1 VDGQPVCALRGGLL
15 EAVLGTD
22 MAGDWIKMRIAL
34 ADDPA
39 VISIAARLS
48 VDEFEVVGM
57 LHHLWG
63 WADTQSRDG
72 HAPGVTNVW
81 IDRYVR
87 HAGFADAMVS
97 VGWLGIDETGVTFPK
112 FDRHN
117 GETAKT
123 RALAAERK
131 RNQRGKVTAESG
143 QESRNERDKSV
154 TREEKRREEKKEPK
168 SKADA
173 RATRLP
179 AEWFPDEDDVSFC
192 QQERPDLDVRSVS
205 AQFRD
210 YWVAKAGRDGAKLD
224 WRATWRN
231 WVRNQRSTAQPHKS
245 WSDKNDEVIAQ
256 LTGRSRYEPD
266 DRTIDI

>member
-1 VDGQPVCALRGGLL
+1 
-15 EAVLGTD
+15 

-87 HAGFADAMVS
+87 HAGFAEAMVA
-97 VGWLGIDETGVTFPK
+97 VGWLGIDGTGVTFPR

-131 RNQRGKVTAESG
+131 RNQRSKVTEEEE
-143 QESRNERDKSV
+143 QMSRSERDISV
-154 TREEKRREEKKEPK
+154 TREEKRREEKKETNTKAPRAK
-168 SKADA
+168 RAPRPSKTPLPIDFSVSDRVRDWAAENGHSRLHEHFDSFVRKA
-173 RATRLP
+173 RAKGYEY
-179 AEWFPDEDDVSFC
+179 ASWDDAFMEAIRADWAGLQK
-192 QQERPDLDVRSVS
+192 QQGPP
-205 AQFRD
+205 
-210 YWVAKAGRDGAKLD
+210 
-224 WRATWRN
+224 RAL
-231 WVRNQRSTAQPHKS
+231 S
-245 WSDKNDEVIAQ
+245 WSEKNDEVIAQ
-256 LTGRSRYEPD
+256 LTGRNRYEPD

>member
-1 VDGQPVCALRGGLL
+1 
-15 EAVLGTD
+15 

-154 TREEKRREEKKEPK
+154 TREEKRREEEKHM
-168 SKADA
+168 
-173 RATRLP
+173 
-179 AEWFPDEDDVSFC
+179 
-192 QQERPDLDVRSVS
+192 S
-205 AQFRD
+205 ACASEILSYLND
-210 YWVAKAGRDGAKLD
+210 KAGRKYSATPANTKLIVARVKEGATVDELKAVVDMKVAEWLD
-224 WRATWRN
+224 DPKMEQYLRPATLFN
-231 WVRNQRSTAQPHKS
+231 AEKFGQYSGSIGSANGH
-245 WSDKNDEVIAQ
+245 SDNPFA
-256 LTGRSRYEPD
+256 
-266 DRTIDI
+266 

>member
-1 VDGQPVCALRGGLL
+1 
-15 EAVLGTD
+15 

-39 VISIAARLS
+39 VISIAARLN
-48 VDEFEVVGM
+48 VDEFTVVGM

-81 IDRYVR
+81 VDRYVR

-97 VGWLGIDETGVTFPK
+97 VGWLEIDETGVTFPK

-131 RNQRGKVTAESG
+131 RNQRGKVTEEDG
-143 QESRNERDKSV
+143 QVSRSERDTSV
-154 TREEKRREEKKEPK
+154 TREEKRREEKQTPSEDLFGEFWALYPRKD

-173 RATRLP
+173 RKAFGKLKVSAEFLPTILAGLARAKKTDQWIKDDGQYVPYAATWLNKRRWEDGEGGDAEQAWWLP
-179 AEWFPDEDDVSFC
+179 AGFENQWD
-192 QQERPDLDVRSVS
+192 
-205 AQFRD
+205 AMN
-210 YWVAKAGRDGAKLD
+210 AGCTEHNSRLFKDGVK
-224 WRATWRN
+224 TKGE
-231 WVRNQRSTAQPHKS
+231 Q
-245 WSDKNDEVIAQ
+245 
-256 LTGRSRYEPD
+256 
-266 DRTIDI
+266 

>member
-1 VDGQPVCALRGGLL
+1 
-15 EAVLGTD
+15 

-39 VISIAARLS
+39 VISIAARIS

-97 VGWLGIDETGVTFPK
+97 VGWLDIDKTGVTFPK

-131 RNQRGKVTAESG
+131 RNQRNKVTDEEG
-143 QESRNERDKSV
+143 QMSRSERDTSV
-154 TREEKRREEKKEPK
+154 TREEKRREEEKHM
-168 SKADA
+168 SACAAD
-173 RATRLP
+173 
-179 AEWFPDEDDVSFC
+179 V
-192 QQERPDLDVRSVS
+192 LDYLN
-205 AQFRD
+205 Q
-210 YWVAKAGRDGAKLD
+210 KAGRKYSATPANTKLIIARVREGATVDDLKAVVDMKVGEWLND
-224 WRATWRN
+224 QKMEQYLRPATLFN
-231 WVRNQRSTAQPHKS
+231 AEKFGQYSGSIGAANGH
-245 WSDKNDEVIAQ
+245 SDN
-256 LTGRSRYEPD
+256 PFM
-266 DRTIDI
+266 

>member
-1 VDGQPVCALRGGLL
+1 
-15 EAVLGTD
+15 

-48 VDEFEVVGM
+48 VDEFTVVGM

-87 HAGFADAMVS
+87 HVGFAEAMVA
-97 VGWLGIDETGVTFPK
+97 VGWLEIDETGVTFPK

-131 RNQRGKVTAESG
+131 RNQRSKVTEDDG
-143 QESRNERDKSV
+143 QMSRSERDTSV
-154 TREEKRREEKKEPK
+154 TREEKRREERKTDMSGKPDVAAEIIDYLNERAGRNFRHQKANLDLVKARMKEGATVEMIKAVIDAKIKQWKRDPKWSEYLRPETLFGAKKFAQY
-168 SKADA
+168 SGQ
-173 RATRLP
+173 LGSG
-179 AEWFPDEDDVSFC
+179 AEFEDDN
-192 QQERPDLDVRSVS
+192 QP
-205 AQFRD
+205 
-210 YWVAKAGRDGAKLD
+210 KL
-224 WRATWRN
+224 
-231 WVRNQRSTAQPHKS
+231 V
-245 WSDKNDEVIAQ
+245 
-256 LTGRSRYEPD
+256 L
-266 DRTIDI
+266 

>member
-1 VDGQPVCALRGGLL
+1 
-15 EAVLGTD
+15 

-87 HAGFADAMVS
+87 HVGFAEAMVS
-97 VGWLGIDETGVTFPK
+97 VGWLKVDESGVTFPN
-112 FDRHN
+112 FERHN
-117 GETAKT
+117 GESAKA

-143 QESRNERDKSV
+143 QVSRNERDISV
-154 TREEKRREEKKEPK
+154 TREEKRREEEKHM
-168 SKADA
+168 SACADEV
-173 RATRLP
+173 LCYLN
-179 AEWFPDEDDVSFC
+179 D
-192 QQERPDLDVRSVS
+192 
-205 AQFRD
+205 
-210 YWVAKAGRDGAKLD
+210 KAGRKYSATPANTKLIIARVREGASIDELKAVVDMKVSEWLND
-224 WRATWRN
+224 PKMEQYLRPATLFN
-231 WVRNQRSTAQPHKS
+231 AEKFGQYSGSIGTVNGHTDNPFA
-245 WSDKNDEVIAQ
+245 
-256 LTGRSRYEPD
+256 
-266 DRTIDI
+266 